1 MLARNKIHAVA
12 FASYLLF
19 WILAGNVA
27 MCIPISYEINA
38 ECAFPNF
45 SEQTLVPDRNSD
57 SPTREMIC
65 MHSDKNQYQSS
76 GTLRFP
82 WAGGMNSCQF
92 AVIDL
97 NLDGIN
103 DLLIFDRHGNRKLTF
118 INAGIPN
125 VIDYAFEP
133 RYGRMLPGITDW
145 IQTVDYNGDG
155 KMDIFTYNDGGIR
168 VFENVSDTGLKFR
181 LVTNLLESFYYTSKV
196 GILVTSVDYP
206 AITDIDGDGDQ
217 DLLTFFGLGS
227 YVEYHKNL
235 SVEKYGTR
243 DSLDFRLEDH
253 CWGKFRESES
263 GNHITLNVPCPYEN
277 YDAPRHTGSTMLATD
292 LNGDGLK
299 DLILGD
305 VDYPGLIALT
315 NGGTKDS
322 ALMVTQDTLFPVI
335 SRPLHLFSFP
345 AASLIDFDNDGK
357 EDLVCTPFD
366 PAFFSSD
373 NYHNVW
379 LYKNTGTGD
388 RPVFEFTTNQFFR
401 SEMMDFGSASH
412 PVLFDFNKD
421 GLQDL
426 LVGNEGFYDT
436 SYYREGMLHSD
447 YYSKIF
453 LFTNTGTQTYPKFSV
468 LTDDLAGTSAL
479 KLRGFYPACGDLNG
493 DGLNDLLVGNADG
506 SLIRYLN
513 LGGSDSL
520 PEFSDPGFLFQ
531 GIDVGE
537 YSAPQLFDLD
547 KDGRDELIIGE
558 RGGNLNL
565 YRNTGSLTDPVFT
578 FVTDSLGFILVTNYQ
593 TSYDG
598 FSAPCFSRM
607 EDGTTILLVGSE
619 EGIIHYY
626 DSIDQNLN
634 GRFREKSG
642 LYEWLSSE
650 PKDTL
655 FGWRTSPALG
665 NVSDPFEMD
674 LITGNFSGGLNYIT
688 KRSKPEIIPAVSG
701 LIPGDVPGLRV
712 YPNPADDK
720 VCITL
725 LRPTFAHATSR
736 QAESCSI
743 AIFNCLGQM
752 IQVIPMTESITLST
766 SDFPEGLYFIR
777 YQSATTK
784 ILIRH

>member
-1 MLARNKIHAVA
+1 MSNRNKIHTAA
-12 FASYLLF
+12 FVCYLLCGL
-19 WILAGNVA
+19 LAMKIA
-27 MCIPISYEINA
+27 ACAPIICDIHVVSATPE
-38 ECAFPNF
+38 F
-45 SEQTLVPDRNSD
+45 SEQALLPDRGPD
-57 SPTREMIC
+57 FPTREMIYL
-65 MHSDKNQYQSS
+65 HSDENQGQPS
-76 GTLRFP
+76 GTLKFP
-82 WAGGMNSCQF
+82 WAGGMNACQF
-92 AVIDL
+92 AAIDL
-97 NLDGIN
+97 NLDGVN

-125 VIDYAFEP
+125 LIDYTFEP

-181 LVTNLLESFYYTSKV
+181 LVTNMLESFYYTSKV
-196 GILVTSVDYP
+196 GVLVTSVDYP
-206 AITDIDGDGDQ
+206 AIADIDGDGDP

-227 YVEYHKNL
+227 YVEFHKNL
-235 SVEKYGTR
+235 SIEKYGNR
-243 DSLDFRLEDH
+243 DSLDFKLEDH

-277 YDAPRHTGSTMLATD
+277 DDSPRHTGSTMMATD

-322 ALMVTQDTLFPVI
+322 ALMVSQDTLFPAI
-335 SRPLHLFSFP
+335 SHPLHLFSFP

-366 PAFFSSD
+366 PGFYTSD
-373 NYHNVW
+373 NYHNAW
-379 LYKNTGTGD
+379 LYKNTGSSN
-388 RPVFEFTTNQFFR
+388 RPVFEFSTNQFFR

-412 PVLFDFNKD
+412 PVLFDFDRD

-426 LVGNEGFYDT
+426 IIGNEGFYDT
-436 SYYREGMLHSD
+436 SFYQGGMLHSK
-447 YYSKIF
+447 YHSKIF
-453 LFTNTGTQTYPKFSV
+453 LFRNTGTLTSPKFSI

-479 KLRGFYPACGDLNG
+479 KMRGFYPACGDLNG
-493 DGLNDLLVGNADG
+493 DGRTDLLIGNAEG
-506 SLIRYLN
+506 TLIRYLN
-513 LGGSDSL
+513 LGGPDSL
-520 PEFSDPGFLFQ
+520 PDFSDPGFLFQ
-531 GIDVGE
+531 DIDVGE
-537 YSAPQLFDLD
+537 YSTPQLFDLD
-547 KDGRDELIIGE
+547 KDGRDELIVGE

-565 YRNTGSLTDPVFT
+565 YRNTGSPTNPVFT
-578 FVTDSLGFILVTNYQ
+578 FVTDSLGFVQVTNYEI
-593 TSYDG
+593 SYDG
-598 FSAPCFSRM
+598 FSTPCFSR
-607 EDGTTILLVGSE
+607 EADGTTILLAGSE
-619 EGIIHYY
+619 EGIIHFY
-626 DSIDQNLN
+626 DSIDHNLN

-642 LYEWLSSE
+642 LYAWLSSE

-665 NVSDPFEMD
+665 NVSDPLEMD
-674 LITGNFSGGLNYIT
+674 MITGNFSGGLNYIT
-688 KRSKPEIIPAVSG
+688 KRSKPEIVPAVTE
-701 LIPGDVPGLRV
+701 LFPGDAPGLRV
-712 YPNPADDK
+712 FPNPADDK
-720 VCITL
+720 VYITL
-725 LRPTFAHATSR
+725 SR
-736 QAESCSI
+736 HNYNYVPALQDGSCAL

-752 IQVIPMTESITLST
+752 IRVIPITESITLST

-784 ILIRH
+784 MVIRH